1 MKNLLLQA
9 TESSGATEPQGILK
23 RKTSN
28 GSSSAPVHVT
38 IAESVILAVAGDNP
52 PTDDHVRP
60 ILKKKSSLCEDPP
73 GISQD
78 NSAQGAE
85 PPRPILKK
93 KSSSETEE
101 NEEKPKRPILKS
113 RRDSGRVSESRQ
125 SFTDHETME
134 VQTEEVPLL
143 NGTDERVEIPSA
155 LSARAESSSPE
166 RYNVVRRVNK
176 VVDPDA
182 VLKRRSLDSWVRFK
196 DDSVKSASVRTSFS
210 VAERVMNM
218 ESFLA
223 MEADAQRPRSV
234 SPNDP
239 SESKGAVPKR
249 IRDRE
254 RFRTQPVTVEELIL
268 SRR

>member
-1 MKNLLLQA
+1 MQA

-23 RKTSN
+23 RKTST

-38 IAESVILAVAGDNP
+38 IAESVILAVAGENP

-73 GISQD
+73 GISQE
-78 NSAQGAE
+78 NTGQGAE

-134 VQTEEVPLL
+134 VQPEEVPLL
-143 NGTDERVEIPSA
+143 NGTDERAELPSA

-166 RYNVVRRVNK
+166 RYNVVRRVNR
-176 VVDPDA
+176 VDDPDA
-182 VLKRRSLDSWVRFK
+182 VLKRRSLDSWVRFR
-196 DDSVKSASVRTSFS
+196 DDSVKSTSVRTSFS

>member
-1 MKNLLLQA
+1 M
-9 TESSGATEPQGILK
+9 
-23 RKTSN
+23 
-28 GSSSAPVHVT
+28 T
-38 IAESVILAVAGDNP
+38 IAESVILAVAGENP

-60 ILKKKSSLCEDPP
+60 ILKKKSSFCDDPP
-73 GISQD
+73 GLSQE
-78 NSAQGAE
+78 NSAQGTE

-101 NEEKPKRPILKS
+101 NDDKPKKPILKS

-134 VQTEEVPLL
+134 VRTEEVPLV
-143 NGTDERVEIPSA
+143 NGTEESVEQPSA

-166 RYNVVRRVNK
+166 RFSVVRRVNRT
-176 VVDPDA
+176 VDPDA
-182 VLKRRSLDSWVRFK
+182 LLKRRSLDSWVRFR
-196 DDSVKSASVRTSFS
+196 DDSVKSTCVRASFS

-234 SPNDP
+234 SPNDTT
-239 SESKGAVPKR
+239 ENKGAVPKR
-249 IRDRE
+249 TRDRE